1 MEAPRNVPMTPT
13 GVSRGMLVRRL
24 GALTVVL
31 VVTALVSEAD
41 DWQPLRLVIALAVLY
56 AIADP
61 IAVRARRVRLSAG
74 LTVQTTTAALLG
86 PGPAVALSLASNG
99 VDSLV
104 NRLPVTDALTNMAMI
119 PALGLVGGVLFEVA
133 GGALGLDR
141 EMPAYAALVPP
152 IYLVVFALN
161 VVCFAAVNPWLA
173 GLNRRRVLRET
184 AIPMIPWEIL
194 NCVLATAVVLAWA
207 LSGIGAA
214 AGLLVALVVT
224 VPLLHSL
231 GAYVKTSDDLV
242 SLQEVSDRR
251 AAEVERLSSD
261 RDRLLTE
268 VLHAERRERARL
280 AESLHDGPLQRMVA
294 LRQDAAESAP
304 SPPERVVE
312 QLDAAIAET
321 RAIISAFHPEAVREQ
336 GFEASLRAA
345 VAPFPSARH
354 VKLSVRGTVTEG
366 VLTETLLLPLAQE
379 LLVNAFKHARPTA
392 IEVSV
397 TEAADGIVLEVS
409 DDGVGIDASGS
420 DRTARAGHVGLAV
433 VRRRVQDAGGTFEI
447 ATRDDG
453 GTRSRAVLPPPAPA
467 IGAVT
472 GAPEPARGVASPHTR

>member
-1 MEAPRNVPMTPT
+1 MEAPRNLPT
-13 GVSRGMLVRRL
+13 GISRRFLVPRL
-24 GALTVVL
+24 GALAVVL
-31 VVTALVSEAD
+31 LVTALVSEAE
-41 DWQPLRLVIALAVLY
+41 DWQPLGLVIALAVLY
-56 AIADP
+56 VVADP

-86 PGPAVALSLASNG
+86 PGPAVALSLASNV

-104 NRLPVTDALTNMAMI
+104 NRLPVTGALTNMAMI
-119 PALGLVGGVLFEVA
+119 PALGLVSGLLFEAA

-161 VVCFAAVNPWLA
+161 VVCFAAINPWLA

-207 LSGIGAA
+207 LSGIGAV

-231 GAYVKTSDDLV
+231 GAYLKTSDDLV

-280 AESLHDGPLQRMVA
+280 AQALHDGPLPRLVA
-294 LRQDAAESAP
+294 WRQDAAESAP
-304 SPPERVVE
+304 SRPERVVE

-321 RAIISAFHPEAVREQ
+321 RAVISAFHPEAVREQ

-354 VKLSVRGTVTEG
+354 VKLSVRGTVTE
-366 VLTETLLLPLAQE
+366 
-379 LLVNAFKHARPTA
+379 
-392 IEVSV
+392 
-397 TEAADGIVLEVS
+397 AA
-409 DDGVGIDASGS
+409 
-420 DRTARAGHVGLAV
+420 
-433 VRRRVQDAGGTFEI
+433 
-447 ATRDDG
+447 
-453 GTRSRAVLPPPAPA
+453 
-467 IGAVT
+467 
-472 GAPEPARGVASPHTR
+472 

>member
-1 MEAPRNVPMTPT
+1 MEAPLNVPITPV
-13 GVSRGMLVRRL
+13 GVSRGFVLLRL
-24 GALTVVL
+24 AVVAVVL
-31 VVTALVSEAD
+31 VAAALVSEAE
-41 DWQPLRLVIALAVLY
+41 DWRPLRLVIALAVLY

-61 IAVRARRVRLSAG
+61 MAVRARRVRLSPG
-74 LTVQTTTAALLG
+74 LTVQTTAAALLG
-86 PGPAVALSLASNG
+86 PAPAVALSFASNAI
-99 VDSLV
+99 DSLV
-104 NRLPVTDALTNMAMI
+104 NRLGVTGTLTNLAMI
-119 PALGLVGGVLFEVA
+119 PALGLVSGLLFEAA

-152 IYLVVFALN
+152 IYLAAFALN
-161 VVCFAAVNPWLA
+161 VVCFAAVNPHLA
-173 GLNRRRVLRET
+173 GLNRRRVLLDT
-184 AIPMIPWEIL
+184 AIPMLPWEIL

-231 GAYVKTSDDLV
+231 GGYITTTDD
-242 SLQEVSDRR
+242 R

-280 AESLHDGPLQRMVA
+280 AESLHDGPLQRLVA
-294 LRQDAAESAP
+294 LRQDAAETAPP
-304 SPPERVVE
+304 SPGVE
-312 QLDAAIAET
+312 QLDAAIAEA

-345 VAPFPSARH
+345 VAPFPSARR
-354 VKLSVRGTVTEG
+354 VKLSVHGAVTDG
-366 VLTETLLLPLAQE
+366 ALTETPLLPLAQE
-379 LLVNAFKHARPTA
+379 LLVNAVKHARPTT

-409 DDGVGIDASGS
+409 DDGVGIDASAPGQA
-420 DRTARAGHVGLAV
+420 ARAGHVGLAV

-447 ATRDDG
+447 ATRDNG
-453 GTRSRAVLPPPAPA
+453 GTRSHAVLPPPRRPAAPRPGGPRA
-467 IGAVT
+467 RPGAA
-472 GAPEPARGVASPHTR
+472 GRFRA